1 MNISTNIMT
10 QEGCRNIES
19 ESELEE
25 HTGRVNGSTGVKYED
40 NAGTN
45 EMLQVILIRL
55 KLIVSITINTI
66 TDTITQEGGGNLG
79 SESEEH
85 TGSVDGSKGVK
96 CEDNAGTNEMLQ
108 VGLIRLQSIASVAIN
123 IYIFYTDI
131 KTQESETSD
140 LGLESE
146 SNGFNGLGMV
156 KTEYST
162 ATYEMPVRF
171 MKVFQICSKFGY
183 ITI

>member
-1 MNISTNIMT
+1 
-10 QEGCRNIES
+10 
-19 ESELEE
+19 
-25 HTGRVNGSTGVKYED
+25 
-40 NAGTN
+40 
-45 EMLQVILIRL
+45 
-55 KLIVSITINTI
+55 
-66 TDTITQEGGGNLG
+66 
-79 SESEEH
+79 
-85 TGSVDGSKGVK
+85 
-96 CEDNAGTNEMLQ
+96 MLQ